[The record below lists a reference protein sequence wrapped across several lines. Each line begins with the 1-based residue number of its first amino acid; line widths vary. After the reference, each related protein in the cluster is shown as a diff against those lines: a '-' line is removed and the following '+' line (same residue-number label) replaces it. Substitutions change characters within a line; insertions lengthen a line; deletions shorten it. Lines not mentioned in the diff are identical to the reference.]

1 MKVPLRSQSESFV
14 VGGSL
19 AQCADNGR
27 EELNFA
33 GGDDDADNGALPLRN
48 EGARCRIRLIAKF
61 LHRLEDESSLLLL
74 DFAAPIDDT
83 IDGTA

>member
-1 MKVPLRSQSESFV
+1 MPFRPEPKAFV

-27 EELNFA
+27 EELNLT
-33 GGDDDADNGALPLRN
+33 GGDDDADNGALPLGN
-48 EGARCRIRLIAKF
+48 EGAGRRIRLIAKF